1 MILVA
6 ACMGV
11 QIPNSSLYPEID
23 FASKCIESNTINQS
37 SRINQLLFPLGNA
50 NSSDIQEQFEQVRLF
65 VGAGEGGREDIQHIT
80 VAVDTRL
87 ENLVKKRM
95 YN

>member
-1 MILVA
+1 MILVVTY
-6 ACMGV
+6 MGV

-23 FASKCIESNTINQS
+23 FASKCIESNTSNQS
-37 SRINQLLFPLGNA
+37 SRISQLLFPLGNA
-50 NSSDIQEQFEQVRLF
+50 HSSDIQNQFEQVRLF
-65 VGAGEGGREDIQHIT
+65 VGAGKAGREDIQHIT
-80 VAVDTRL
+80 VAVNTRL